1 MAEGFDS
8 VKNTIMTII
17 NGHASP
23 VTMAIQAVQDKAKE
37 TLAKAKISAQTAI
50 QTAPQRAKELA
61 NIAKYNVEK
70 TAKEAE
76 LTVLDNTIHTLEDN
90 IKSQEELLIV
100 AKDKKR
106 QLNKQVQK
114 LKAKKS
120 NNTEI
125 PDTGDDISAM
135 VNELSSLKKHIEELE
150 TKRKSIQE
158 DITGIDESIK
168 ECDKRIAIM
177 DAQINPEVAKQS
189 AQKATED
196 AKTAVDK
203 AVDAA
208 TKADAERNLEEAISM
223 EQAITEVAD
232 EQNTAVEQIKEQQE
246 PKMMQLRA
254 EFQFMEMGVRVFNYL
269 LTNMTTLNTSLN
281 SVPSTIVTGSAVG
294 VANPAY
300 SILFG
305 NPNFG
310 VLYFILGSLK
320 ASSIR
325 FLALAQEIEYTPT
338 TEMSTISSIKACET
352 ALNGFLANAP
362 AGAALNI

>member
-1 MAEGFDS
+1 
-8 VKNTIMTII
+8 
-17 NGHASP
+17 
-23 VTMAIQAVQDKAKE
+23 
-37 TLAKAKISAQTAI
+37 
-50 QTAPQRAKELA
+50 
-61 NIAKYNVEK
+61 
-70 TAKEAE
+70 
-76 LTVLDNTIHTLEDN
+76 
-90 IKSQEELLIV
+90 
-100 AKDKKR
+100 
-106 QLNKQVQK
+106 
-114 LKAKKS
+114 
-120 NNTEI
+120 
-125 PDTGDDISAM
+125 
-135 VNELSSLKKHIEELE
+135 
-150 TKRKSIQE
+150 
-158 DITGIDESIK
+158 
-168 ECDKRIAIM
+168 M